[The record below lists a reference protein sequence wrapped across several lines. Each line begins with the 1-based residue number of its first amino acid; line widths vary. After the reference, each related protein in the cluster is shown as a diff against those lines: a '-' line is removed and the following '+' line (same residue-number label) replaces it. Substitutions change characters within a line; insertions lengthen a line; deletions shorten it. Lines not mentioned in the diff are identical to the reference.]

1 MIQYNRQAATISQT
15 YAQNTLW
22 KIHTFKCLMYAA
34 CETILWGVVLKNPH
48 KRALCSYIP
57 TDEAIHV
64 ICIQVSSAI
73 FKILHKQSNGMLPR
87 GEKKALYYILKY
99 QKTKLCHLK
108 PQKSLTQIGPT
119 NNSNITVNNITI
131 LGRMQ
136 SGRICCITSTHQ
148 LWRLQRTNYLSVWHI
163 KDSFDHAHIFW
174 SFLFHKNGKISYL
187 TMSMKT

>member
-1 MIQYNRQAATISQT
+1 MS
-15 YAQNTLW
+15 YA
-22 KIHTFKCLMYAA
+22 FKSVQPYS
-34 CETILWGVVLKNPH
+34 KF
-48 KRALCSYIP
+48 YINNQM
-57 TDEAIHV
+57 V
-64 ICIQVSSAI
+64 CYR
-73 FKILHKQSNGMLPR
+73 LG
-87 GEKKALYYILKY
+87 GKKALYYILKY

-148 LWRLQRTNYLSVWHI
+148 LWRLQRTNYLTVWHI

-187 TMSMKT
+187 TMSMKTTCYIRTIFHSACLRKNSSCECIL